1 MCDRSHPSTGQIAC
15 TSPPGG
21 FARPHEGLL
30 VDDLFLFRS
39 TAGPLTAAPSRLK
52 GAQRASRDGNAR
64 HVPLAAMERRR
75 IDTLLTERGLAGS
88 RTRAA
93 ESVRAGRV
101 RVGRDGPR
109 VMKPGQLVSADAE
122 LLVEGERRYVSRGGL
137 KLEHA
142 LDELGIEVAR
152 LLCLDVGAS
161 TGGFTDCLLQRGA
174 ERVIAVDVG
183 YGQLDWT
190 LRNDPRVEVME
201 RVNARNL
208 SPDELSHRAELA
220 TIDVSFI
227 SLAKVL
233 PAVASCLAEGG
244 EILAL
249 VKPQFELG
257 RGRVR
262 GGVVRSVDERR
273 EALLSV
279 ASAAQGAGLAV
290 KGFASSGLPGPKGNR
305 ETFIWCAPDGEGIED
320 LQAAVAKV
328 EP

>member
-1 MCDRSHPSTGQIAC
+1 MYRWRT
-15 TSPPGG
+15 
-21 FARPHEGLL
+21 
-30 VDDLFLFRS
+30 
-39 TAGPLTAAPSRLK
+39 
-52 GAQRASRDGNAR
+52 
-64 HVPLAAMERRR
+64 MERRR
-75 IDTLLTERGLAGS
+75 IDTLLTERGLVGS

-109 VMKPGQLVSADAE
+109 VTKPGQLVSADAE
-122 LLVEGERRYVSRGGL
+122 LLLEEERRYVSRGGL

-142 LDELGIEVAR
+142 LDELGVDPAG
-152 LLCLDVGAS
+152 LSCLDVGAS

-174 ERVIAVDVG
+174 EHVIAVDVG
-183 YGQLDWT
+183 YGQLDYT
-190 LRNDPRVEVME
+190 LRNDPRVSVME

-208 SPDELSHRAELA
+208 RADDLPYRPDLA

-233 PAVASCLAEGG
+233 PAVASCMNEGG

-262 GGVVRSVDERR
+262 GGVVRSAEERR
-273 EALLSV
+273 EAALN
-279 ASAAQGAGLAV
+279 AAGAARDAGLTV
-290 KGFASSGLPGPKGNR
+290 KGFAPSGLPGPKGNR
-305 ETFIWCAPDGEGIED
+305 ETFIQCATQGNGIED
-320 LQAAVAKV
+320 LEAAVAKV
-328 EP
+328 DV